1 LIEFPN
7 KKMFDPG
14 VAYNPAQWTGFF
26 SAEVSASG
34 ALTGL
39 LFVAVSINLPRIL
52 AISLLPARAAKA
64 LTTLVAIL
72 IAASFCLVPG
82 QSKLFLGLELIFV
95 GTVAWFMVAIWERA
109 SSRGNTYVRSLQ
121 KVLLALIAHSSVVP
135 MIICGI
141 SLAIGYGGGL
151 YWLVA
156 GVIISFIAALLDAW
170 VLLIEIQR

>member
-1 LIEFPN
+1 MIYSGAAY
-7 KKMFDPG
+7 DPT
-14 VAYNPAQWTGFF
+14 QWVGFF
-26 SAEVSASG
+26 SAEASAAA

-39 LFVAVSINLPRIL
+39 LFVSVSINLPRIL

-82 QSKLFLGLELIFV
+82 QSKLFLSSELIWV
-95 GTVAWFMVAIWERA
+95 GTIAWIMVAIWERA
-109 SSRGNTYVRSLQ
+109 SSKGNTYVRRFQ
-121 KVLLALIAHSSVVP
+121 KILLTLIAHSSVVP
-135 MIICGI
+135 IAICGI
-141 SLAIGYGGGL
+141 SLAAGYGGGL

-156 GVIISFIAALLDAW
+156 GVIISFVTASLDAW